1 MIQFPAM
8 PSLRSIGVHPQLEEK
23 LAALEPSIDTP
34 QALLSRDPTSLAHA
48 LKVPLRIIDSVRSA
62 VADALIA
69 STRDGKRSLRVSAII
84 QEDDEVEGKRP
95 MLVGSIS
102 ALDYIVYQQDTC
114 TAHPISSGSE
124 RLDKLLGIDDFN
136 PGLAFGNVTELTGT
150 PSSGKTQ
157 VALALAAQ
165 HAHRGGKV
173 FYLASGFGHG
183 TIVPLA
189 RRLSHYTNKEDY
201 HHVLSNVS
209 FTPITNGYQALALL
223 LQLEEDHLIVN
234 DSNREGFLV
243 ILDSASGILAGDLYA
258 SGDGDA
264 GLIIA
269 RQVALQLKKMVR
281 NYNVAV
287 LVTNGTVSGDKG
299 NKAALGQVWRVADIQ
314 LWLEVIETFDETA
327 PFKMIR
333 GSIEKHPYRAWHRKE
348 TNQMAEFGITT
359 CGIVDLHMKE
369 TDGGV

>member
-1 MIQFPAM
+1 M

-23 LAALEPSIDTP
+23 LAALEPSIETP
-34 QALLSRDPTSLAHA
+34 QALLSRDPASLAHA
-48 LKVPLRIIDSVRSA
+48 LKVPLHIVDSVRSA

-69 STRDGKRSLRVSAII
+69 STRDGKRSLRISATI
-84 QEDDEVEGKRP
+84 QEDDELEGNRSVI
-95 MLVGSIS
+95 VGSIS
-102 ALDYIVYQQDTC
+102 ALDYIVYQQETC

-165 HAHRGGKV
+165 QAHRGGKV

-201 HHVLSNVS
+201 HHVLSNIY
-209 FTPITNGYQALALL
+209 FTPVMNGYQALALL
-223 LQLEEDHLIVN
+223 LQLEEDHLVSNVN
-234 DSNREGFLV
+234 GEGFLV
-243 ILDSASGILAGDLYA
+243 IMDSASGILAGDLYA

-264 GLIIA
+264 GIIIA

-281 NYNVAV
+281 NYNVAA

-299 NKAALGQVWRVADIQ
+299 NKAALGQVWRVADIH
-314 LWLEVIETFDETA
+314 LWLEVITFDETA
-327 PFKMIR
+327 PFKVIR
-333 GSIEKHPYRAWHRKE
+333 CSMEKHPHRPWHRKE
-348 TNQMAEFGITT
+348 NNEMAEFGITT
-359 CGIVDLHMKE
+359 GGIVDLHIKNTVE
-369 TDGGV
+369 GV